1 MLRRNGKMNK
11 EKKACIFWIIFSI
24 ILIVLNIIN
33 GLRVTNDAVR
43 LIQSTATALAGIT
56 FGIWFCE
63 YIDIKRNERKEDE
76 ENDKQ

>member
-11 EKKACIFWIIFSI
+11 EKKICIFWIIFSI

-33 GLRVTNDAVR
+33 GLRVTNDNVR

-63 YIDIKRNERKEDE
+63 YIDIKRNERKKDE
-76 ENDKQ
+76 ENDK

>member
-11 EKKACIFWIIFSI
+11 EKKICIFWIIFSI

-33 GLRVTNDAVR
+33 GLRVTNDAR
-43 LIQSTATALAGIT
+43 LIQSIATALAGIT

-63 YIDIKRNERKEDE
+63 YIDIKRNEKRKEDE
-76 ENDKQ
+76 ENDK

>member
-11 EKKACIFWIIFSI
+11 EKKSCIFWIIFSI

-33 GLRVTNDAVR
+33 GLRVNDDIR
-43 LIQSTATALAGIT
+43 LIQLISTALAGVT

-63 YIDIKRNERKEDE
+63 YCENRNERKEDE
-76 ENDKQ
+76 KEENDK

>member
-11 EKKACIFWIIFSI
+11 EKKICIFWIIFSI

-33 GLRVTNDAVR
+33 GLRVTNDNVR

-63 YIDIKRNERKEDE
+63 YIDIKRNERKVDE
-76 ENDKQ
+76 ENDK

>member
-11 EKKACIFWIIFSI
+11 EKKICIFWIIFSI

-33 GLRVTNDAVR
+33 GLRVTNDAR
-43 LIQSTATALAGIT
+43 LIQSIATALAGIT

-63 YIDIKRNERKEDE
+63 YIDIKRNEIKDDE
-76 ENDKQ
+76 ENDK

>member
-11 EKKACIFWIIFSI
+11 EKKVCIFWIIFSI

-33 GLRVTNDAVR
+33 GLRVTNDAR
-43 LIQSTATALAGIT
+43 LIQSIATALAGIT

-76 ENDKQ
+76 ENDDK

>member
-1 MLRRNGKMNK
+1 MNK
-11 EKKACIFWIIFSI
+11 EKKEICFWIIFSI

-33 GLRVTNDAVR
+33 GLRVTNDAR
-43 LIQSTATALAGIT
+43 LIQSIATALAGIT

-76 ENDKQ
+76 ENDK

>member
-11 EKKACIFWIIFSI
+11 EKKTCIFWIIFSI

-33 GLRVTNDAVR
+33 GLRVNDDIR
-43 LIQSTATALAGIT
+43 LIQLISTALAGVT

-63 YIDIKRNERKEDE
+63 YCENRNERKEDE
-76 ENDKQ
+76 KEENDK

>member
-11 EKKACIFWIIFSI
+11 EKKEICFWLIFSI

-33 GLRVTNDAVR
+33 GLRVTDDIR
-43 LIQSTATALAGIT
+43 LIQLISTALAGIT

-63 YIDIKRNERKEDE
+63 YCNIKRNERKEDE
-76 ENDKQ
+76 ENDK

>member
-11 EKKACIFWIIFSI
+11 EKKTCIFWLIFSI

-33 GLRVTNDAVR
+33 GLRVNDDIR
-43 LIQSTATALAGIT
+43 LIQSTSTALAGIT

-63 YIDIKRNERKEDE
+63 YIDIKRNEKRKADE
-76 ENDKQ
+76 ENDK

>member
-11 EKKACIFWIIFSI
+11 EKKICIFWIIFSI

-33 GLRVTNDAVR
+33 GLRVINDNVR

-76 ENDKQ
+76 ENDK

>member
-1 MLRRNGKMNK
+1 MNK
-11 EKKACIFWIIFSI
+11 EKKVCIFWLISSI

-33 GLRVTNDAVR
+33 GLGVTNDDVR

-63 YIDIKRNERKEDE
+63 YIDIKRNEKRKADE
-76 ENDKQ
+76 ENDK

>member
-1 MLRRNGKMNK
+1 MNK
-11 EKKACIFWIIFSI
+11 EKKECIFWLIFSI

-33 GLRVTNDAVR
+33 GLRVNDDIR

-63 YIDIKRNERKEDE
+63 YIDIKRNEKRKEEE
-76 ENDKQ
+76 ENDK

>member
-1 MLRRNGKMNK
+1 MNK
-11 EKKACIFWIIFSI
+11 EKKICIFWIIFSI

-33 GLRVTNDAVR
+33 GLRVTNDAR

-76 ENDKQ
+76 ENDK

>member
-1 MLRRNGKMNK
+1 MNK
-11 EKKACIFWIIFSI
+11 EKKICIFWIIFSI

-33 GLRVTNDAVR
+33 GLRVTNDNVR

-76 ENDKQ
+76 EEENDK

>member
-11 EKKACIFWIIFSI
+11 EKKICIFWIIFSI

-33 GLRVTNDAVR
+33 GLRVTSDNVR

-76 ENDKQ
+76 ENDK

>member
-1 MLRRNGKMNK
+1 MNK
-11 EKKACIFWIIFSI
+11 EKKICIFWLIFSI

-33 GLRVTNDAVR
+33 GLRVTDDIR

-63 YIDIKRNERKEDE
+63 YRNEKRKADE
-76 ENDKQ
+76 ENDK

>member
-1 MLRRNGKMNK
+1 MNK
-11 EKKACIFWIIFSI
+11 EKKECIFWLIFSI

-33 GLRVTNDAVR
+33 GLRVTNDNIR

-76 ENDKQ
+76 EEENDK